1 MIIALAAIFAV
12 LVAAD
17 QVSKVLA
24 ADMLKTV
31 GSSAEFI
38 PGFIRIIRFQAYAV
52 VRRGAGGQQRRRYQN
67 QNKQFFHRSSTKI
80 ALYSILIRKC
90 ILSSEYGKC

>member
-17 QVSKVLA
+17 QVTKVLA

-31 GSSAEFI
+31 GSSALSVSNTAR
-38 PGFIRIIRFQAYAV
+38 IRAWHGACCRTRRF
-52 VRRGAGGQQRRRYQN
+52 
-67 QNKQFFHRSSTKI
+67 F
-80 ALYSILIRKC
+80 
-90 ILSSEYGKC
+90 